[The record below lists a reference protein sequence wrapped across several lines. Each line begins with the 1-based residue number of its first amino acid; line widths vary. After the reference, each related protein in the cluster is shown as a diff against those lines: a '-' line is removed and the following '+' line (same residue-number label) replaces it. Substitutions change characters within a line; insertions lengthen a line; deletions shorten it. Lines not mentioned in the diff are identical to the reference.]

1 MANTIELELI
11 TPEAPEGTTDF
22 PVPKPFAVKRISPE
36 QLQALISLLVSSD
49 PAAVQLPEGKT
60 FADVRRFAVIVPPT
74 GDPVVRVFFN

>member
-11 TPEAPEGTTDF
+11 TPEVPEGTTDF
-22 PVPKPFAVKRISPE
+22 PVPSFAVKQISSE

-49 PAAVQLPEGKT
+49 PAVVQLPEGKT

-74 GDPVVRVFFN
+74 GEPVVRVFFN